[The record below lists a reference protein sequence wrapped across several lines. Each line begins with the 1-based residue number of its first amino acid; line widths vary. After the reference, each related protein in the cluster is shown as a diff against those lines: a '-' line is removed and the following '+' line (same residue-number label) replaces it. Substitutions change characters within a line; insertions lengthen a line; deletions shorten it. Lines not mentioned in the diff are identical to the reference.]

1 MEKIRAEEISGIISR
16 RIKDY
21 EKKLDISEVGT
32 VLSVG
37 DGIARIYGVM
47 NAMAMELLE
56 FPGGILGV
64 VLNLET
70 DNVGVAVLGDVS
82 HIKEGDIVKRTGKIA
97 QVPVGDG
104 LLGRVIDATGAPLDG
119 LGPIEASEYRRIE
132 MVAPGVIQRQPVNEP
147 LYTGIKAIDA
157 MTPIGRGQREL
168 IIGDRQIGKTSIG
181 VDAIIR
187 QKGTGVKC
195 IYVAIGQKKST
206 VAQVVESLRKHDAL
220 SNTCVVMACAS
231 DPATLQYIAPFSGC
245 SIGEYFRDRG
255 QDALI
260 IYDDLSKQAVAYRQI
275 SLLLRRPPGR
285 EAYPGDIF
293 YNHSRLL
300 ERAARVSKELGGGS
314 LTALPIIET
323 QAGDVSAYIPTNVIS
338 ITDGQV
344 YLEPSL
350 FYSGIRPAIN
360 VGLSVS
366 RVGGAAQVKAMKQV
380 AGTLKLELA
389 QYRELAAFAQFG
401 SDLDK
406 ATKFQLERGIRLV
419 ELLKQPN
426 MKPMSLSQQVVS
438 LFAGTRGFLDKY
450 ELGQIRTYE
459 IQLLSFVETRYPEIM
474 AEIEDKKVISPELE
488 QKMKSVLG
496 EFDTLFLSASDKST
510 QG

>member
-1 MEKIRAEEISGIISR
+1 METIRAEEISQIISKQ
-16 RIKDY
+16 IKEY
-21 EKKLDISEVGT
+21 EKKLDISETGT

-37 DGIARIYGVM
+37 DGIARVYGVE

-56 FPGGILGV
+56 FPGGILGM
-64 VLNLET
+64 VLNLEA
-70 DNVGVAVLGDVS
+70 DNVGVAVLGEVT

-97 QVPVGDG
+97 QVPVGEA
-104 LLGRVIDATGAPLDG
+104 LLGRVIDATGAPIDG
-119 LGPIEASEYRRIE
+119 KGPIETTEYRRIE
-132 MVAPGVIQRQPVNEP
+132 MIAPGVIQRQPVNQP
-147 LYTGIKAIDA
+147 MYTGLKAVDA

-168 IIGDRQIGKTSIG
+168 VIGDRQIGKTAICI
-181 VDAIIR
+181 DAIIR
-187 QKGTGVKC
+187 QKDTGVKC

-206 VAQVVESLRKHDAL
+206 VAQVVENLRKHGAMPY
-220 SNTCVVMACAS
+220 TCVVSACAS
-231 DPATLQYIAPFSGC
+231 DPATLQYISAFAGC
-245 SIGEYFRDRG
+245 SIGEYFRDRK

-285 EAYPGDIF
+285 EAFPGDIF

-300 ERAARVSKELGGGS
+300 ERASRVSEELGGGS

-344 YLEPSL
+344 YLEPGL
-350 FYSGIRPAIN
+350 FYSGVRPAIN

-380 AGTLKLELA
+380 AGTLKLDLA
-389 QYRELAAFAQFG
+389 QFRELAAFAQFG

-406 ATKFQLERGIRLV
+406 ATQAQLDRGVRLV
-419 ELLKQPN
+419 ELLKQPQFQ
-426 MKPMSLSQQVVS
+426 PMSLGEEVTV
-438 LFAGTRGFLDKY
+438 LFSGTRGFLDKY
-450 ELGQIRTYE
+450 GVDKLEAYE
-459 IQLLSFVETRYPEIM
+459 PQLLSFVKNKYPEVLK
-474 AEIEDKKVISPELE
+474 EIDEKQVISPDLE
-488 QKMKSVLG
+488 KKMKDVLT
-496 EFDTLFLSASDKST
+496 EFDTVFVAE
-510 QG
+510 

>member
-1 MEKIRAEEISGIISR
+1 METIKAEEISQIISEQ
-16 RIKDY
+16 IKSY
-21 EKKLDISEVGT
+21 EKKLDISETGT

-37 DGIARIYGVM
+37 DGIARVYGVQ
-47 NAMAMELLE
+47 NAMVMELLE
-56 FPGGILGV
+56 FPGGILGM
-64 VLNLET
+64 VLNLEA
-70 DNVGVAVLGDVS
+70 DNVGVAVLGEVT

-97 QVPVGDG
+97 QVPVGDA

-119 LGPIEASEYRRIE
+119 KGPIETNEFRRIE
-132 MVAPGVIQRQPVNEP
+132 MVAPGVIARQPVNQP
-147 LYTGIKAIDA
+147 MYTGLKAIDA

-168 IIGDRQIGKTSIG
+168 IIGDRQIGKTAIC

-187 QKGTGVKC
+187 QKDTGVKC

-206 VAQVVESLRKHDAL
+206 VAQVVERLKQHDAL
-220 SNTCVVMACAS
+220 SYTCIVAGCAS
-231 DPATLQYIAPFSGC
+231 DPATLQYIAAYAGC
-245 SIGEYFRDRG
+245 SIGEYFRDKS
-255 QDALI
+255 QDSLI

-300 ERAARVSKELGGGS
+300 ERSARVSQELGGGS

-350 FYSGIRPAIN
+350 FFSGIRPAIN

-380 AGTLKLELA
+380 AGTLKLDLA

-406 ATKFQLERGIRLV
+406 ATQAQLDRGVRLV
-419 ELLKQPN
+419 ELLKQPQY
-426 MKPMSLSQQVVS
+426 KPMSLGQEIVV
-438 LFAGTRGFLDKY
+438 LFAGTRGFIDKY
-450 ELGQIRTYE
+450 DVEKVRVYE
-459 IQLLSFVETRYPEIM
+459 EQLLSFVETKHADILK
-474 AEIEDKKVISPELE
+474 EIEDKKIISPELE
-488 QKMKSVLG
+488 KKMKEILTNFDSV
-496 EFDTLFLSASDKST
+496 FVA
-510 QG
+510 

>member
-1 MEKIRAEEISGIISR
+1 METIKAEEISQIISDQ
-16 RIKDY
+16 IKSY
-21 EKKLDISEVGT
+21 EKKLDISETGT

-37 DGIARIYGVM
+37 DGIARVYGVQ

-56 FPGGILGV
+56 FPGGILGM
-64 VLNLET
+64 VLNLEA
-70 DNVGVAVLGDVS
+70 DNVGVAVLGAVT

-97 QVPVGDG
+97 QVPVGEA
-104 LLGRVIDATGAPLDG
+104 LLGRIIDATGAPLDG
-119 LGPIEASEYRRIE
+119 KGPIETTEFRRIE

-147 LYTGIKAIDA
+147 MYTGLKAIDA

-168 IIGDRQIGKTSIG
+168 VIGDRQIGKTAIC

-187 QKGTGVKC
+187 QKETGVKC

-206 VAQVVESLRKHDAL
+206 VAQVVEKLKQHDAM
-220 SNTCVVMACAS
+220 SYTCVVAGCAS
-231 DPATLQYIAPFSGC
+231 DPATLQYIAPYAGC

-285 EAYPGDIF
+285 EAFPGDIF

-300 ERAARVSKELGGGS
+300 ERAARVSEELGSGS
-314 LTALPIIET
+314 LTALPVIET

-350 FYSGIRPAIN
+350 FFSGVRPAIN

-380 AGTLKLELA
+380 AGTLKLDLA

-406 ATKFQLERGIRLV
+406 STQAQLDRGVRLV
-419 ELLKQPN
+419 ELLKQPQFQ
-426 MKPMSLSQQVVS
+426 PMSLGQEIVV
-438 LFAGTRGFLDKY
+438 LFAGTRGFIDKY
-450 ELGQIRTYE
+450 AVEKVLVYE
-459 IQLLSFVETRYPEIM
+459 RQLLSFVESKYPDIFK
-474 AEIEDKKVISPELE
+474 EIEDKKVISPELE
-488 QKMKSVLG
+488 KKMKDMLT
-496 EFDTLFLSASDKST
+496 EFDSVFVAD
-510 QG
+510 

>member
-1 MEKIRAEEISGIISR
+1 METIRAEEISEIISR
-16 RIKDY
+16 QIKEY
-21 EKKLDISEVGT
+21 EKKLDISETGT

-37 DGIARIYGVM
+37 DGIARVYGVE

-56 FPGGILGV
+56 FPGGILGM

-70 DNVGVAVLGDVS
+70 DNVGVAILGEVT

-97 QVPVGDG
+97 QIPIGEAV
-104 LLGRVIDATGAPLDG
+104 LGRVIDATGAPLDG
-119 LGPIEASEYRRIE
+119 KGPIETTEYRRIE
-132 MVAPGVIQRQPVNEP
+132 MIAPGVVFRQPVNEP
-147 LYTGIKAIDA
+147 LYTGLKAIDA

-168 IIGDRQIGKTSIG
+168 IIGDRQVGKTAIG
-181 VDAIIR
+181 IDAIIR
-187 QKGTGVKC
+187 QKDTGVKC

-206 VAQVVESLRKHDAL
+206 VAQVVENLKKHDAM
-220 SNTCVVMACAS
+220 SYTCVVAACAS
-231 DPATLQYIAPFSGC
+231 DPATLQYIAAYAGC
-245 SIGEYFRDRG
+245 SIGEYFRDRA

-285 EAYPGDIF
+285 EAFPGDIF

-300 ERAARVSKELGGGS
+300 ERACRVSKELGGGS

-350 FYSGIRPAIN
+350 FFSGIRPAIN

-380 AGTLKLELA
+380 AGTLRLDLA
-389 QYRELAAFAQFG
+389 QYRAMAAFAQFA

-406 ATKFQLERGIRLV
+406 ATQQQLARGERMV
-419 ELLKQPN
+419 ELLKQGQYLPQ
-426 MKPMSLSQQVVS
+426 PVEEQV
-438 LFAGTRGFLDKY
+438 LIIYAGTHGYVDEYPTPSIGRYERELMSWMRSERTGVLEAIVSKKKLD
-450 ELGQIRTYE
+450 ETLEGE
-459 IQLLSFVETRYPEIM
+459 INDALRAFAKTFEAVQ
-474 AEIEDKKVISPELE
+474 A
-488 QKMKSVLG
+488 
-496 EFDTLFLSASDKST
+496 
-510 QG
+510 

>member
-1 MEKIRAEEISGIISR
+1 METIRAEEISEIISR
-16 RIKDY
+16 QIKGY
-21 EKKLDISEVGT
+21 EKKLDISETGT

-37 DGIARIYGVM
+37 DGIARIYGVE

-56 FPGGILGV
+56 FPGGILGM
-64 VLNLET
+64 VLNLES
-70 DNVGVAVLGDVS
+70 DNVGVAVLGEVT

-97 QVPVGDG
+97 QIPVGEA
-104 LLGRVIDATGAPLDG
+104 LLGRVIDATGAPIDG
-119 LGPIEASEYRRIE
+119 RGPIEASEFRRIE
-132 MVAPGVIQRQPVNEP
+132 MVAPGVVARQPVNEP
-147 LYTGIKAIDA
+147 MYTGIKAIDA

-168 IIGDRQIGKTSIG
+168 IIGDRQIGKTSVGI
-181 VDAIIR
+181 DAIIR

-206 VAQVVESLRKHDAL
+206 VAQVVENLKKHDAM
-220 SNTCVVMACAS
+220 SYTCVVSACAS
-231 DPATLQYIAPFSGC
+231 DPATLQYIAAYSGC

-260 IYDDLSKQAVAYRQI
+260 VYDDLSKQAVAYRQI

-300 ERAARVSKELGGGS
+300 ERACRVSKELGGGS

-350 FYSGIRPAIN
+350 FFSGIRPAIN

-380 AGTLKLELA
+380 AGTLKLDLA

-406 ATKFQLERGIRLV
+406 ATQAQLERGIRLA
-419 ELLKQPN
+419 EILKQPQFA
-426 MKPMSLSQQVVS
+426 PMSLAQEVVI

-450 ELGQIRTYE
+450 PVDKLRNYE
-459 IQLLSFVETRYPEIM
+459 AQLLGFVEGKYPEIM
-474 AEIEDKKVISPELE
+474 KEIDDKKIISP
-488 QKMKSVLG
+488 
-496 EFDTLFLSASDKST
+496 
-510 QG
+510 

>member
-1 MEKIRAEEISGIISR
+1 MEKIRAEEISEIISR
-16 RIKDY
+16 QIRDY
-21 EKKLDISEVGT
+21 EKKLDVSEVGT

-37 DGIARIYGVM
+37 DGIARVYGVE

-56 FPGGILGV
+56 FPGGILGM

-70 DNVGVAVLGDVS
+70 DNVGVAILGEVT
-82 HIKEGDIVKRTGKIA
+82 HIKEGDIVKRTGRIA
-97 QVPVGDG
+97 QVPVGEAV
-104 LLGRVIDATGAPLDG
+104 LGRVIDATGAPIDG
-119 LGPIEASEYRRIE
+119 KGPIETTEFRRIE
-132 MVAPGVIQRQPVNEP
+132 MIAPGVVQRQPVNTP
-147 LYTGIKAIDA
+147 MYTGIKAIDA

-168 IIGDRQIGKTSIG
+168 IIGDRQIGKTAIC
-181 VDAIIR
+181 VDSIIR
-187 QKGTGVKC
+187 QKDTGVKC

-206 VAQVVESLRKHDAL
+206 VAQVVENLRKNGAMAY
-220 SNTCVVMACAS
+220 TCVVAACAS
-231 DPATLQYIAPFSGC
+231 DPATLQYIAAYSGC
-245 SIGEYFRDRG
+245 SIGEYFRDRK

-285 EAYPGDIF
+285 EAFPGDIF

-300 ERAARVSKELGGGS
+300 ERAARVSDDLGGGS

-350 FYSGIRPAIN
+350 FFSGVRPAIN

-380 AGTLKLELA
+380 AGRLKLELA

-406 ATKFQLERGIRLV
+406 ATQAQLERGVRLV
-419 ELLKQPN
+419 EILKQPQYEP
-426 MKPMSLSQQVVS
+426 KSLPQQVAI

-450 ELGQIRTYE
+450 PVDKLKEYE
-459 IQLLSFVETRYPEIM
+459 TQLLSFIASKYPEVNR
-474 AEIEDKKVISPELE
+474 EIDEKREIGPDLE
-488 QKMKSVLG
+488 KKMKDVLT
-496 EFDTLFLSASDKST
+496 EFETVFVTA
-510 QG
+510 

>member
-1 MEKIRAEEISGIISR
+1 MEKIRAEEISDIISKQIR
-16 RIKDY
+16 DY
-21 EKKLDISEVGT
+21 EKKLDVSEVGT

-37 DGIARIYGVM
+37 DGIARVYGVE

-56 FPGGILGV
+56 FPGGILGM

-70 DNVGVAVLGDVS
+70 DNVGVAVLGEVT
-82 HIKEGDIVKRTGKIA
+82 HIKEGDIVKRTGRIA
-97 QVPVGDG
+97 QVPVGEAV
-104 LLGRVIDATGAPLDG
+104 LGRVIDATGAPIDG
-119 LGPIEASEYRRIE
+119 KGPIETTEFRRIE
-132 MVAPGVIQRQPVNEP
+132 MIAPGVVQRQPVNTP
-147 LYTGIKAIDA
+147 MYTGIKAIDA

-168 IIGDRQIGKTSIG
+168 IIGDRQIGKTAIC
-181 VDAIIR
+181 VDSIIR
-187 QKGTGVKC
+187 QKDTGVKC

-206 VAQVVESLRKHDAL
+206 VAQVVENLRKNGAMAY
-220 SNTCVVMACAS
+220 TCVIAACAS
-231 DPATLQYIAPFSGC
+231 DPATLQYIAAYSGC
-245 SIGEYFRDRG
+245 SIGEYFRDRK

-285 EAYPGDIF
+285 EAFPGDIF

-300 ERAARVSKELGGGS
+300 ERAARVSEDLGGGS

-350 FYSGIRPAIN
+350 FFSGIRPAIN

-380 AGTLKLELA
+380 AGRLKLELA

-406 ATKFQLERGIRLV
+406 STQAQLERGVRLV
-419 ELLKQPN
+419 EILKQPQFE
-426 MKPMSLSQQVVS
+426 PRTLAQQVAI
-438 LFAGTRGFLDKY
+438 LFAGTRGFLDKHPVDKLKEY
-450 ELGQIRTYE
+450 ET
-459 IQLLSFVETRYPEIM
+459 QLLSFIASKYPEVNREVDEKR
-474 AEIEDKKVISPELE
+474 EIGADLEKKIND
-488 QKMKSVLG
+488 VLT
-496 EFDTLFLSASDKST
+496 EFETVFVTA
-510 QG
+510 

>member
-1 MEKIRAEEISGIISR
+1 METIKAEEISQIISEQ
-16 RIKDY
+16 IKSY
-21 EKKLDISEVGT
+21 EKKLDISETGT

-37 DGIARIYGVM
+37 DGIARVYGVQ

-56 FPGGILGV
+56 FPGGILGM
-64 VLNLET
+64 VLNLEA
-70 DNVGVAVLGDVS
+70 DNVGVAVLGEVT

-97 QVPVGDG
+97 QVPVGES

-119 LGPIEASEYRRIE
+119 KGPIETKEFRRIE

-147 LYTGIKAIDA
+147 MYTGLKAIDA

-168 IIGDRQIGKTSIG
+168 IIGDRQIGKTAIG

-187 QKGTGVKC
+187 QKDTGVKC

-206 VAQVVESLRKHDAL
+206 VAQVVEKLKQHDAL
-220 SNTCVVMACAS
+220 SYTCIVAGCAS
-231 DPATLQYIAPFSGC
+231 DPATLQYIAAYAGC
-245 SIGEYFRDRG
+245 SIGEYFRDNG

-314 LTALPIIET
+314 LTALPVIET

-350 FYSGIRPAIN
+350 FFSGIRPAIN

-380 AGTLKLELA
+380 AGTLKLDLA

-406 ATKFQLERGIRLV
+406 ATQAQLDRGVRLV
-419 ELLKQPN
+419 ELLKQPQY
-426 MKPMSLSQQVVS
+426 KPMSLGQEIVV
-438 LFAGTRGFLDKY
+438 LFAGTKGFIDKY
-450 ELGQIRTYE
+450 DIEKVRVYE
-459 IQLLSFVETRYPEIM
+459 EQLLAFVESKHADIIK
-474 AEIEDKKVISPELE
+474 EIEDKKIISPELE
-488 QKMKSVLG
+488 KKMKEVMTSFDSVFVA
-496 EFDTLFLSASDKST
+496 E
-510 QG
+510 